1 MLLCPKFV
9 VLTTEEEEA
18 SAFGGGA
25 DEEKKEEENL
35 RFHWDTSA
43 STNIVFEGFQI
54 LIFCPKKEKT
64 ELCCKNEKRTKVV
77 NEEIVCGG

>member
-25 DEEKKEEENL
+25 DEEKREEENL

-43 STNIVFEGFQI
+43 STNIVFVGFQK
-54 LIFCPKKEKT
+54 LIFCPKKKKT
-64 ELCCKNEKRTKVV
+64 ELLLQER
-77 NEEIVCGG
+77 EENKSGE